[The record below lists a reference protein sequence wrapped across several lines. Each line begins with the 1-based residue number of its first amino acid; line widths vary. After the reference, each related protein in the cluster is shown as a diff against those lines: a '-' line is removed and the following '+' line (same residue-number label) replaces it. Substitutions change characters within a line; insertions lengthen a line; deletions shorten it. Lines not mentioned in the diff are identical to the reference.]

1 METIL
6 SEGRDYSAQWQKN
19 TNAGT
24 ATVIF
29 TGKNGYTGILK
40 KTFRIQAFNIAE
52 NKDGRFHAELI
63 NPEVPYAKGG
73 AKPEMV
79 VTFKMDDGGI
89 MTLKEGVDYTVT
101 YKNNKA
107 LNDGSNI
114 KKLATL
120 TIKGKGNFAGS
131 YAENLTYKIIPQDI
145 SKLTLTAVDKTYQN
159 KCNIYTTKVTITD
172 LDGKVLSAGTDY
184 EKNLIYSYKE
194 DTVLDNGTL
203 RPAGTLIDKKDIIPV
218 GTIICV
224 TATPKG
230 NYAGP
235 ALTGEYS
242 IKTYDISGASV
253 TIPAQIYT
261 GKPITLDKTDE
272 KQILVKVKGK
282 KVDSSQFEIV
292 EYQNNVAKGTAT
304 VIIKGKDNY
313 GGVKKV
319 TFKIKAKSFLW
330 WWNK

>member
-6 SEGRDYSAQWQKN
+6 TEGRDYSAQWQKN

-107 LNDGSNI
+107 LKSN
-114 KKLATL
+114 
-120 TIKGKGNFAGS
+120 N
-131 YAENLTYKIIPQDI
+131 
-145 SKLTLTAVDKTYQN
+145 
-159 KCNIYTTKVTITD
+159 
-172 LDGKVLSAGTDY
+172 Y
-184 EKNLIYSYKE
+184 EEEES
-194 DTVLDNGTL
+194 
-203 RPAGTLIDKKDIIPV
+203 
-218 GTIICV
+218 
-224 TATPKG
+224 
-230 NYAGP
+230 
-235 ALTGEYS
+235 
-242 IKTYDISGASV
+242 
-253 TIPAQIYT
+253 
-261 GKPITLDKTDE
+261 
-272 KQILVKVKGK
+272 
-282 KVDSSQFEIV
+282 
-292 EYQNNVAKGTAT
+292 
-304 VIIKGKDNY
+304 
-313 GGVKKV
+313 
-319 TFKIKAKSFLW
+319 
-330 WWNK
+330 